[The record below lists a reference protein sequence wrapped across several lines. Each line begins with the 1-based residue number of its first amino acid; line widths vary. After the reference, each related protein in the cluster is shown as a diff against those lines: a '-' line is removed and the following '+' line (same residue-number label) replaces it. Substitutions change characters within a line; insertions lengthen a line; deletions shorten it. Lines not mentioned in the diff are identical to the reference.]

1 MTLTP
6 SRVSAVNAGVDIAL
20 AVDFVTMAVANA
32 YDVGVIMPADTDL
45 LPALEFAQGRPDVRQ
60 TAVAAW
66 RGFGKHRR
74 LRLCLWR
81 HWLDKADYDAAADL
95 TDYARWYSAN
105 VRLRRPLSPTK

>member
-32 YDVGVIMPADTDL
+32 YDVGVIMPTDTDL
-45 LPALEFAQGRPDVRQ
+45 LPALEFAQGRPDIRQ

-66 RGFGKHRR
+66 RGSGKHRR
-74 LRLCLWR
+74 LRLPALWR
-81 HWLDKADYDAAADL
+81 HWLDKADYDAVADL
-95 TDYARWYSAN
+95 TDYAR
-105 VRLRRPLSPTK
+105 